1 VIFPIVGR
9 LRLLLD
15 PQNRVLRR
23 LRDSEFHNSL
33 CWNLDLLLRL
43 GIKSGARFP
52 LLLHKLAKTRQ
63 DKLTVLFD
71 RFVSEVA
78 QRIEEYSSG
87 SFVCLGGCSE
97 RDLKFGLGHL

>member
-33 CWNLDLLLRL
+33 CRNLDLLLCL

-52 LLLHKLAKTRQ
+52 LLFHKLAKTGQ
-63 DKLTVLFD
+63 DKFAVFLD

-78 QRIEEYSSG
+78 ERI
-87 SFVCLGGCSE
+87 
-97 RDLKFGLGHL
+97 